1 MDRQLRGERVILR
14 AIGRGDLPRLW
25 ELFDD
30 LELAAR
36 LSNQPPVPE
45 SFEAFEAWSEKDARD
60 KPEDRFQLAIEVEG
74 EVVGQCGLHWWDRFR
89 GIAHLG
95 IAIGRDYWGQGIGQ
109 DATRTLVGYAFR
121 HLNMHKICL
130 EVLADDER
138 AVQAYKN
145 VGFTEEGRLHK
156 QAWFDGEYRDS
167 LMMGL
172 LRDEWSD

>member
-1 MDRQLRGERVILR
+1 MDGRLRGERVVLR
-14 AIGRGDLPRLW
+14 AIQRDDLQRLW

-30 LELAAR
+30 LELIAR
-36 LSNQPPVPE
+36 TSNAPPIPE
-45 SFEAFEAWSEKDARD
+45 SFQSFEAWFVKDARD
-60 KPEDRFQLAIEVEG
+60 KQDDRFLLAIEVEG
-74 EVVGQCGLHWWDRFR
+74 EVIGQCGLHWWDRFR

-95 IAIGRDYWGQGIGQ
+95 ISIGRDYWGRGFGQ
-109 DATRTLVGYAFR
+109 DACRVLVGYAFR

-138 AVQAYKN
+138 AVQAYKK
-145 VGFTEEGRLHK
+145 VGFLEEGRLRK

-172 LRDEWSD
+172 LREEWTD